1 MIIMHFHF
9 SNLAFF
15 MQRTNLVEILP
26 IHCIQKL
33 TKLFSFC
40 LKQMLWQSHVYFR
53 IHQLQSVPT
62 PIKLRNHEP
71 EHFRVATFH
80 IFNKTVY
87 NHFSFYLYWTKGEQT
102 SKKNQTIFNK
112 TVYNHFSFYL
122 YWTKGEQTSKKTT
135 QQDILSS
142 NINITRKIL

>member
-33 TKLFSFC
+33 TKLFSFS

-102 SKKNQTIFNK
+102 SKKNNPTRHFKFKHQHNK
-112 TVYNHFSFYL
+112 ENPLKCAKPSPHFY
-122 YWTKGEQTSKKTT
+122 
-135 QQDILSS
+135 
-142 NINITRKIL
+142 